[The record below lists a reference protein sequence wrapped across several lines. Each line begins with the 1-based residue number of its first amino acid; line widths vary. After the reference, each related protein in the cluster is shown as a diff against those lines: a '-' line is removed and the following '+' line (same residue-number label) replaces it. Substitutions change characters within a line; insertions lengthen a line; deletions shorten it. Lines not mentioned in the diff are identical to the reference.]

1 MTALQVFVVS
11 LRGFSLTVVMK
22 DVSQSDRKIRVLV
35 ICKISFGLAV
45 EYGCR
50 SLLGVTS
57 SLVPC
62 LCSIEVVLGVA
73 LLLFVLDTV
82 K

>member
-1 MTALQVFVVS
+1 MI
-11 LRGFSLTVVMK
+11 K
-22 DVSQSDRKIRVLV
+22 DVSQSDRKIRVLG

-50 SLLGVTS
+50 SMLGVTS
-57 SLVPC
+57 SFLPC

-73 LLLFVLDTV
+73 LLLFALGTV